1 MLFSWKGLRAG
12 KYDEGVLEALNRDE
26 AVYLLKTDG
35 VVITQLSQSDVL
47 PKTKPIEDS
56 SAKKKRR
63 GSANLK
69 QLVIFTKKLQTML
82 VAGLSIV
89 ETFEM
94 LKDQTPS
101 KMLPILEE
109 MLEDINQGVPLSEA
123 FGKHDHVFDVV
134 FVNMVRAGESSG
146 QLDEFLLKVID
157 YLERQIRIR
166 KSIKAAL
173 TYPVVLLVVAI
184 AVVACMLIMVVPVF
198 EELFSGSGNQLP
210 LATQIIVDI
219 SNGVRDP
226 ATMLPILSI
235 IGGIILLHKI
245 LIKKYD
251 GYAYSVDK
259 FALRLPIVKGMIL
272 NSTLSKISMVQGN
285 LYEAGVSMVET
296 MDISM
301 STVKSRPIKSSLDD
315 VKRGVYSGEPLSSL
329 FKSFPE
335 IYPPTF
341 TALVE
346 VGEKSGNLGDMFS
359 SISQYFSENFD
370 DSVKEFTDLLEPIM
384 IIFMGVTIGFILI
397 AMYLPMFNIGNAI

>member
-1 MLFSWKGLRAG
+1 MSSMLFSWKGLRAG

-157 YLERQIRIR
+157 YLERQIRI
-166 KSIKAAL
+166 
-173 TYPVVLLVVAI
+173 
-184 AVVACMLIMVVPVF
+184 
-198 EELFSGSGNQLP
+198 
-210 LATQIIVDI
+210 DI
-219 SNGVRDP
+219 R
-226 ATMLPILSI
+226 
-235 IGGIILLHKI
+235 
-245 LIKKYD
+245 
-251 GYAYSVDK
+251 
-259 FALRLPIVKGMIL
+259 
-272 NSTLSKISMVQGN
+272 
-285 LYEAGVSMVET
+285 
-296 MDISM
+296 
-301 STVKSRPIKSSLDD
+301 
-315 VKRGVYSGEPLSSL
+315 
-329 FKSFPE
+329 
-335 IYPPTF
+335 
-341 TALVE
+341 
-346 VGEKSGNLGDMFS
+346 
-359 SISQYFSENFD
+359 
-370 DSVKEFTDLLEPIM
+370 
-384 IIFMGVTIGFILI
+384 
-397 AMYLPMFNIGNAI
+397 